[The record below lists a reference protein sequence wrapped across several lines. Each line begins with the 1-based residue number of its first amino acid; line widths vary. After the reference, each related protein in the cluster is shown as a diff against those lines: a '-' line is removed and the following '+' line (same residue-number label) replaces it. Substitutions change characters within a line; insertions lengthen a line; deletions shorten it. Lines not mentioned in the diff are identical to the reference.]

1 MPEEKKEETLEA
13 TRMVKVVHSGE
24 APRYYTNNTEIGMTS
39 YDISLKF
46 ATIDKADNETLHV
59 RDQAIVTMSLHHAK
73 AVARILTAYVA
84 QFEQN
89 HGPLYSPIVES
100 VDISGDAVA
109 VKVDSN
115 A

>member
-1 MPEEKKEETLEA
+1 MSEEHKEEQPAIKYL
-13 TRMVKVVHSGE
+13 KVIHSGE
-24 APRYYTNNTEIGMTS
+24 VPRYYANNTEVGMTS

-46 ATIDKADNETLHV
+46 AVIDRAEADSLYV
-59 RDQAIVTMSLHHAK
+59 QDQAIVTMSMHHAK

-84 QFEQN
+84 QFEDK
-89 HGPLYSPIVES
+89 HGRLDSSSLEDL
-100 VDISGDAVA
+100 DIGGDAVA

>member
-13 TRMVKVVHSGE
+13 IRMVKVAHSGE
-24 APRYYTNNTEIGMTS
+24 APRYYANNTEIGMTS

-46 ATIDKADNETLHV
+46 ATIDKADDDTLHV
-59 RDQAIVTMSLHHAK
+59 QDQAIVTMSLHHAK

-84 QFEQN
+84 QFEAK
-89 HGPLYSPIVES
+89 HGSLYAPSQDQLNVPE
-100 VDISGDAVA
+100 DTVA